1 VWKVNELELVV
12 KEFRPRGVSAGR
24 RAIWSADGRWIIGAT
39 DDNRTALFAPCSVPA
54 LRGYFRECVN
64 QNEDE
69 VRIIGEKGITSWPST
84 LSPAGNQLL
93 TGGSGQA
100 PQLWDTGSNPAKST
114 FVFRDGPA
122 NFAIAFN
129 QQGDRLV
136 LGSTDGSVRIHQT
149 ANPTE
154 RFTLQPQTR
163 CDASGENP
171 SVQVFS
177 VAFNPGKDKGDEMVS
192 ATLDGCLRLWNVKE
206 RRLIKDH
213 NLGNTGF
220 FFVNFD
226 PSGRRIAMTSDDGSV
241 RIWEPDNSDKPD
253 LILRGHRSAT
263 WTVEFGRE
271 TGLLASASGESV
283 RIWPLKPALHPSML
297 PAAPERFGAVTSF
310 VSRDGALA
318 LRIGGRREVTLDDPR
333 SGQNVAAAA
342 ISQDKSRV
350 LVAEKGKTL
359 KLYDLSASRSP
370 VARFEVPGVEW
381 KAVGFLNEPDRIVGE
396 TTKGEFYAWPFFK
409 ERNAL
414 IEFAKKS
421 LPLDQNLKTIELS
434 QDDKCRFGVE
444 TKSPPCSEN

>member
-1 VWKVNELELVV
+1 VWKANELELVV
-12 KEFRPRGVSAGR
+12 KEFRPRQVSAGR
-24 RAIWSADGRWIIGAT
+24 RALWSADGQWIIGAT
-39 DDNRTALFAPCSVPA
+39 DDNRTALFAPCSVPVPT

-69 VRIIGEKGITSWPST
+69 VRIIGEKGIASWPST

-100 PQLWDTGSNPAKST
+100 PQLWDAGSNPGKST

-136 LGSTDGSVRIHQT
+136 LGSTDGSVRIHET
-149 ANPTE
+149 ANPSE
-154 RFTLQPQTR
+154 QFILRPQAR

-177 VAFNPGKDKGDEMVS
+177 LAFNPGKDKGDEMVS

-213 NLGNTGF
+213 SLGNTGF

-241 RIWEPDNSDKPD
+241 RIWEPDNPDKPD

-263 WTVEFGRE
+263 WTVEFSRE

-283 RIWPLKPALHPSML
+283 RIWPLQPALHPSKL
-297 PAAPERFGAVTSF
+297 PAAPERFGAVRSF

-318 LRIGGRREVTLDDPR
+318 LRIGWRREMTLDDPR

-342 ISQDKSRV
+342 ISPDKNRV
-350 LVAEKGKTL
+350 LVAEKEKTL

-370 VARFEVPGVEW
+370 VARFELPGVEW
-381 KAVGFLNEPDRIVGE
+381 TAG
-396 TTKGEFYAWPFFK
+396 
-409 ERNAL
+409 
-414 IEFAKKS
+414 S
-421 LPLDQNLKTIELS
+421 
-434 QDDKCRFGVE
+434 
-444 TKSPPCSEN
+444 